1 MSLRLGV
8 LAPASVLDEP
18 QEQPVPF
25 IQSSLNLWGSG
36 DYRLWILPTSLME
49 LHPLPTDMATYKQL
63 FLACDPAILRSSNL
77 PAEAQSGGGHSFLPG
92 FISTSVSTLPAAA
105 QRGWSLFPTWMWADL
120 RQTAYAWDVS
130 CLIHMYERCM

>member
-1 MSLRLGV
+1 MSLRLRV

-18 QEQPVPF
+18 QKQPVSF

-49 LHPLPTDMATYKQL
+49 LHPLPRDMATYWQL

-77 PAEAQSGGGHSFLPG
+77 PAEAQGGG
-92 FISTSVSTLPAAA
+92 
-105 QRGWSLFPTWMWADL
+105 SLFP
-120 RQTAYAWDVS
+120 AWLHFYFCFHPS
-130 CLIHMYERCM
+130 CRSLGWLVLLFHLAVG